1 MASNILEPSE
11 ERIQL
16 SLSEENILESLRN
29 ASVRS
34 AELVNELLSVVTDL
48 FASRFEN
55 ARIRIQKAF
64 ALYDMCRDGVEK
76 AFTYLAKVS
85 LSLTYANH
93 YMQVFNT
100 FRSLLHQIQRLL
112 LHLLT
117 IDQNAVSLNPGAIVV
132 LEKFA
137 KLLSNYFSSLT
148 ALLNSYLEHSPKADT
163 TLEELAKASRE
174 IETYVRELAFE
185 KQSAELP
192 TLIAL
197 NIEDI
202 AFNAIDL
209 YEALL
214 CLHLARKS

>member
-1 MASNILEPSE
+1 MASDILEPGE

-29 ASVRS
+29 ASVRT
-34 AELVNELLSVVTDL
+34 AELVNELLSVVSDL

-55 ARIRIQKAF
+55 ARVRIQKAF
-64 ALYDMCRDGVEK
+64 ALYDMCRDDVEK

-85 LSLTYANH
+85 LSLTYATH
-93 YMQVFNT
+93 YMQVLNT

-112 LHLLT
+112 LHLLA
-117 IDQNAVSLNPGAIVV
+117 IDQSVVSTNPGAIVV
-132 LEKFA
+132 MEKFA
-137 KLLSNYFSSLT
+137 KLLSSYFNSLT

-163 TLEELAKASRE
+163 ALEELAKASRE
-174 IETYVRELAFE
+174 IEAYIRELAFE
-185 KQSAELP
+185 KQGIELP

-197 NIEDI
+197 NMEEVV
-202 AFNAIDL
+202 FNAIDL